1 MSKTKEAVSMW
12 PYTPDSAE
20 TLGFLASPP
29 AELGHITGDI
39 LHSYGGN
46 YYKEEV
52 KKNGSC

>member
-29 AELGHITGDI
+29 AELSHITGDI